1 MIKIKKQVLIFAA
14 ALAVLI
20 LASLVLLRYQRTRT
34 TAHNATPP
42 RAAPADSL
50 PDAVDEAR
58 PLPFADSS
66 IVASKPDST
75 LSAPT
80 QIVADSSTQ
89 ISQPQPVTVSDTL
102 RRYGAQATT
111 MQMLIELLEEKQLL
125 MEEKVELAR
134 RLEIAEILDSALVVG
149 KISNGLA
156 TMTNDS
162 AFAARLDSLTQRL
175 PLSPADSVQREEPFP
190 PRR

>member
-1 MIKIKKQVLIFAA
+1 MIKVKKQVLLFAI
-14 ALAVLI
+14 ALAVLV
-20 LASLVLLRYQRTRT
+20 LAGLVLLRYQRART
-34 TAHNATPP
+34 PAPNATPP

-50 PDAVDEAR
+50 SGAVVESR
-58 PLPFADSS
+58 PMPVADSS
-66 IVASKPDST
+66 AVESKPDST
-75 LSAPT
+75 FSAPMHV
-80 QIVADSSTQ
+80 VADSSTQ
-89 ISQPQPVTVSDTL
+89 TSSPQPATVSDTL

-149 KISNGLA
+149 KKSNGLA
-156 TMTNDS
+156 TLANDS
-162 AFAARLDSLTQRL
+162 AFAAPIDSITQRL
-175 PLSPADSVQREEPFP
+175 PFTPADSAQHENALP